1 MKLIPFVLAIMAT
14 SAIQAETLY
23 ISDVLYVPLRAGP
36 GSQYRIL
43 HRGLKTGTPLEVVAP
58 NEKDNKNENENENEN
73 ESYIKVRTLS
83 GHEGYIP
90 AQYLKQGQ
98 PANEKLEK
106 VLNENQEL
114 KSKNEKYR
122 TQLAHTERNNLRTTA
137 LEQELNSIRKI
148 SANTLK
154 INQQNKALI
163 VSNEETKAKLHTLQ
177 AENQQLSDST
187 QQRWYLYGSLT
198 LFMGVLLGLL
208 GPLLKPMKKSNWS

>member
-1 MKLIPFVLAIMAT
+1 MKQLIPFLLVIMAT
-14 SAIQAETLY
+14 FAIQAETLY

-43 HRGLKTGTPLEVVAP
+43 HRGLKTGTPLEIVAS
-58 NEKDNKNENENENEN
+58 NEKDNENEN
-73 ESYIKVRTLS
+73 YIKVRTHS

-90 AQYLKQGQ
+90 AQYLMQGQ
-98 PANEKLEK
+98 PAKEKLEK
-106 VLNENQEL
+106 IINENQEL

-122 TQLAHTERNNLRTTA
+122 TQLAHAERNNLRTTA

-154 INQQNKALI
+154 INQQNKTLI

-198 LFMGVLLGLL
+198 LFMGVLLGLF